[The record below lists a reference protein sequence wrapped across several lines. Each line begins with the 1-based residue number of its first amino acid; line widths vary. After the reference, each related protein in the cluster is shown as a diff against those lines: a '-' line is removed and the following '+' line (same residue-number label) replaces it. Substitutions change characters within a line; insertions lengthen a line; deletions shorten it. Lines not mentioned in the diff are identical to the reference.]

1 MFGFVLGTA
10 CLVGLGL
17 MARRRRRW
25 YARAYGYDHGC
36 GYGSGCGG
44 GWQGRHGWYGHHGH
58 HGHGPWGGY
67 HEPDG
72 GGWAGPQGGSQ
83 GGWGGPQGGNF
94 GNRWWRG
101 GLFMVM
107 RRLQLTPDQQTVVRE
122 ELERLFTTLREHRQ
136 EWSAS
141 RRDVAQA
148 VRGESFDATVMG
160 ELFGRHDERLGEAR
174 KAVMEALGKIH
185 AVLDETQ
192 RQRLAELI
200 DRGAGGWHPFRGDMV

>member
-25 YARAYGYDHGC
+25 YAYAGGC
-36 GYGSGCGG
+36 GYGPGCGDG
-44 GWQGRHGWYGHHGH
+44 YGYGRHGFHGHHGWHGHHGH
-58 HGHGPWGGY
+58 HGGQGPWGGGF
-67 HEPDG
+67 HEPEA
-72 GGWAGPQGGSQ
+72 GGWEGPQGGGF
-83 GGWGGPQGGNF
+83 GG
-94 GNRWWRG
+94 RWWRG
-101 GLFMVM
+101 GLYAAM

-122 ELERLFTTLREHRQ
+122 ELERLGAVLREHRQ

-148 VRGESFDATVMG
+148 MRGESFDATVMG
-160 ELFGRHDERLGEAR
+160 ELFGRHDERLAEVR

-185 AVLDETQ
+185 AVLDDTQ
-192 RQRLAELI
+192 RQRLVELL
-200 DRGAGGWHPFRGDMV
+200 DRGAGPWSPFRGEAV

>member
-10 CLVGLGL
+10 CLVGLGM

-25 YARAYGYDHGC
+25 YAHAYGGGC
-36 GYGSGCGG
+36 GSACGG
-44 GWQGRHGWYGHHGH
+44 YVRHGWHGHHGH
-58 HGHGPWGGY
+58 HGHHGPWGGGF
-67 HEPDG
+67 HEPD
-72 GGWAGPQGGSQ
+72 GGWAGPQGGL
-83 GGWGGPQGGNF
+83 
-94 GNRWWRG
+94 GNRWLRG

-122 ELERLFTTLREHRQ
+122 ELERLGTSLREHRQ
-136 EWSAS
+136 EWSTS

-148 VRGESFDATVMG
+148 MRGESFDATVMG
-160 ELFGRHDERLGEAR
+160 ELFGRHDERLTEAR

-192 RQRLAELI
+192 RARLAELI
-200 DRGAGGWHPFRGDMV
+200 DRGAGGWHPFRGETV

>member
-10 CLVGLGL
+10 CLVGLGM

-25 YARAYGYDHGC
+25 YARAYGCD
-36 GYGSGCGG
+36 YGSGCGG
-44 GWQGRHGWYGHHGH
+44 YDGYGRHGWHGN
-58 HGHGPWGGY
+58 HGHGPWGGF
-67 HEPDG
+67 HGPEGGGWAGPRG
-72 GGWAGPQGGSQ
+72 GFGGGWGGPQGGWAGPQGG
-83 GGWGGPQGGNF
+83 WGS
-94 GNRWWRG
+94 RWWRG
-101 GLFMVM
+101 GLFAVM

-122 ELERLFTTLREHRQ
+122 ELEQLGATLREHRQ

-160 ELFGRHDERLGEAR
+160 ELFGRHDERLAEAR

-185 AVLDETQ
+185 AVLDDTQ

-200 DRGAGGWHPFRGDMV
+200 DRSGGAWHPFRGDVV

>member
-10 CLVGLGL
+10 CLVGLGI

-25 YARAYGYDHGC
+25 YGRAYGC
-36 GYGSGCGG
+36 GYGSGCGDGHG
-44 GWQGRHGWYGHHGH
+44 GYEGWGRHGWHGHHG
-58 HGHGPWGGY
+58 GHGPWGGGF

-72 GGWAGPQGGSQ
+72 GGWAGPRGGY
-83 GGWGGPQGGNF
+83 GGPQGANF

-122 ELERLFTTLREHRQ
+122 ELERLATTLREHRQ

-160 ELFGRHDERLGEAR
+160 ELFGRHDERLTEAR

-185 AVLDETQ
+185 AVLDDTQ

>member
-10 CLVGLGL
+10 CLVGLGI

-25 YARAYGYDHGC
+25 YGRGYGYGC
-36 GYGSGCGG
+36 GYGPGCGDYG
-44 GWQGRHGWYGHHGH
+44 GHGWREHHGW
-58 HGHGPWGGY
+58 HGHHGPWGGP
-67 HEPDG
+67 EGGEWAGPR
-72 GGWAGPQGGSQ
+72 GGWSGPQGGWSSPQ
-83 GGWGGPQGGNF
+83 GGW

-101 GLFMVM
+101 GLFAAM

-122 ELERLFTTLREHRQ
+122 ELERLGTTLREHRQ
-136 EWSAS
+136 EWSQS

-200 DRGAGGWHPFRGDMV
+200 DRGGGGWHPFRGDMV